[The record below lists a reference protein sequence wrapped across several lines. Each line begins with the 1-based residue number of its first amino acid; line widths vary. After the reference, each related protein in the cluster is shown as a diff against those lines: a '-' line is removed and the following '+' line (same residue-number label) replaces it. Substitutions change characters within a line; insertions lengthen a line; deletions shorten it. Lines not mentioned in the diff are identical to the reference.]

1 MPVAVRRQKS
11 LVLILAREFA
21 SQLAMP
27 MFVADG
33 DGTLIFYNEAAEHI
47 LGRSFAE
54 VGELTAR
61 ELVETFDIEDVKGEF
76 LEPEDRALGIAF
88 FERRPI
94 HGKRRVRGVDGVWRT
109 IAITAF
115 PLMTGQDE
123 LGGVVAIFWENG
135 EDEG

>member
-1 MPVAVRRQKS
+1 M
-11 LVLILAREFA
+11 LILAREFA

-33 DGTLIFYNEAAEHI
+33 DGTLIFYNEAADRI
-47 LGRSFAE
+47 LGKSFGE

-61 ELVETFDIEDVKGEF
+61 ELVETFEIADDDGEF
-76 LEPEDRALGIAF
+76 LEPEERALGIAF
-88 FERRPI
+88 FEKRPV
-94 HGKRRVRGVDGVWRT
+94 HGKRRIRGVDGVWRS

-115 PLMTGQDE
+115 PLMTGPDE

-135 EDEG
+135 EDEA

>member
-1 MPVAVRRQKS
+1 MAVRRQKS

-33 DGTLIFYNEAAEHI
+33 DGTLIFYNEAAERI

-54 VGELTAR
+54 VGELTAP
-61 ELVETFDIEDVKGEF
+61 ELVETFDVESVEGEY
-76 LEPEDRALGIAF
+76 LEPENRALGIAF
-88 FERRPI
+88 FERRPV

-109 IAITAF
+109 IAITTF
-115 PLMTGQDE
+115 PLMTGLDE

-135 EDEG
+135 EEE

>member
-1 MPVAVRRQKS
+1 MAVRRQKS

-27 MFVADG
+27 MFVATATG
-33 DGTLIFYNEAAEHI
+33 RSIFYNEAAERV

-61 ELVETFDIEDVKGEF
+61 ELVETFDIENLDGEF

-88 FERRPI
+88 FERRPT

-109 IAITAF
+109 IAMTAF
-115 PLMTGQDE
+115 PLMTGPDE

-135 EDEG
+135 EDEA

>member
-1 MPVAVRRQKS
+1 MAVRRQKS

-21 SQLAMP
+21 TQLAMP

-33 DGTLIFYNEAAEHI
+33 DGTLIFYNEAAEEI

-61 ELVETFDIEDVKGEF
+61 ELVETFDIESPDGEY

-88 FERRPI
+88 FEKRPV
-94 HGKRRVRGVDGVWRT
+94 HGKRRVKGVDGVWRS
-109 IAITAF
+109 IEITAF
-115 PLMTGQDE
+115 PLMTGPDE

-135 EDEG
+135 EGE

>member
-1 MPVAVRRQKS
+1 VAVRRQKS

-33 DGTLIFYNEAAEHI
+33 DGTLIFYNEAAEYI
-47 LGRSFAE
+47 LGKSFSE

-61 ELVETFDIEDVKGEF
+61 ELVDTFDIENADGEF
-76 LEPEDRALGIAF
+76 LEPEERALGIAF
-88 FERRPI
+88 FEKRPVHAQRRI
-94 HGKRRVRGVDGVWRT
+94 RGVDGVWRS

-115 PLMTGQDE
+115 PLMTGPDE

-135 EDEG
+135 EEQ